1 VAIIPSASVKSMQ
14 QALSTYA
21 QGTGFTAANPGKV
34 DGIVGAQTVNAVI
47 AVLPL
52 LPGMPSEIKT
62 LAVLGPIIFS
72 DPSALAK
79 AKGFVTQHSGK
90 IRDGVIGLAAY
101 QVITGNAPKPGI
113 TQLQPLLVTAVQPG
127 GSYTPG
133 ISSTPWYKT
142 WWGIGGM
149 VLGGTLA
156 VGTTIAL
163 VRR

>member
-1 VAIIPSASVKSMQ
+1 MAIIPSASVKSMQ

-72 DPSALAK
+72 DPSALTK
-79 AKGFVTQHSGK
+79 AKGFITQYSGK

-101 QVITGNAPKPGI
+101 QVITGNTPKPGI

-127 GSYTPG
+127 GYVPG
-133 ISSTPWYKT
+133 VSPTPWYKT

>member
-1 VAIIPSASVKSMQ
+1 MAIIPSASVKSMQ

-21 QGTGFTAANPGKV
+21 QGTGFTAANPGKI

-47 AVLPL
+47 AVMPL
-52 LPGMPSEIKT
+52 LPGMPSELKT
-62 LAVLGPIIFS
+62 LAVLGPIVFS
-72 DPSALAK
+72 DPSMLAK
-79 AKGFVTQHSGK
+79 AKGFVTQHAAK

-101 QVITGNAPKPGI
+101 QLITGKGPKPAPVTI
-113 TQLQPLLVTAVQPG
+113 TPLQVTAVQPG
-127 GSYTPG
+127 GGYLTP
-133 ISSTPWYKT
+133 STTTPWYKT